1 MRANSRELSPGGT
14 FSQVRRASNE
24 GFARAN
30 GYDVMGGWFSTANE
44 ASTVHEDGYFYN
56 LRLNNSTIK
65 ELHTLRTTLQTTFAD
80 RGDLQQKIDDEL
92 APLYAEIEK
101 REAMDIV
108 Q

>member
-1 MRANSRELSPGGT
+1 M
-14 FSQVRRASNE
+14 
-24 GFARAN
+24 
-30 GYDVMGGWFSTANE
+30 
-44 ASTVHEDGYFYN
+44 
-56 LRLNNSTIK
+56 NNCTIK
-65 ELHTLRTTLQTTFAD
+65 ELHALRTKLQTTFAD